1 MSGAGQSVSDA
12 RARPHLAAHPAG
24 EHAEAPLGF
33 DAVALLW
40 RVWGPI
46 PIILVLLDLTFGW
59 YFWNIPKLTPRS
71 ADYGY
76 QFVADV
82 HRLRQPAPG
91 GGLRVVAV
99 GSSVSGSFDPHQVG
113 RLLTGRLPVPVEVD
127 RLLLPGIKPSDV
139 RLFFATERAA
149 MRPDV
154 AVIVVNLVDFL
165 NPSFERDLKE
175 QVRYV
180 LPPWRTLRE
189 RWDYIPVTGRLD
201 LVAAGVSDLYRYRK
215 AIRSALK
222 DHAKWAWRCVRRG
235 WVRYP
240 PAVDGKIDTF
250 LRFGDPTAPEFAA
263 RWNAELHGDS
273 AFARRFRRYWELK
286 VGLRDEAFQAD
297 GEYAELE
304 RLVREFSEHGT
315 AVVVVNSP
323 ESPWILREYGEGQ
336 YYRAYRTFLAALSH
350 RYANVSYADLSDA
363 LPPQDFNDWHHVN
376 YIGTEKLGPTYAA
389 LIEASVSRRLAL
401 RPRDP

>member
-1 MSGAGQSVSDA
+1 MSGP
-12 RARPHLAAHPAG
+12 ARPVSAAVARRLPPGHAAA
-24 EHAEAPLGF
+24 EHVEAPLGF
-33 DAVALLW
+33 DASALLW
-40 RVWGPI
+40 RVWIPI
-46 PIILVLLDLTFGW
+46 PIILLLLDLTFGW
-59 YFWNIPKLTPRS
+59 YFWSIPKLTPRW
-71 ADYGY
+71 ADFGY
-76 QFVADV
+76 QFVSDV
-82 HRLRQPAPG
+82 HRLRQPPPG
-91 GGLRVVAV
+91 DAVRVVAV

-113 RLLTGRLPVPVEVD
+113 RLLVGRLPVPVAVD

-149 MRPDV
+149 IRPDV
-154 AVIVVNLVDFL
+154 VVIVVNLVDFL
-165 NPSFERDLKE
+165 NPSFERDLKQ

-222 DHAKWAWRCVRRG
+222 DHAKLVWRWARRG
-235 WVRYP
+235 WSPYP

-250 LRFGDPTAPEFAA
+250 LRFGEPMGSEFAV
-263 RWNAELHGDS
+263 RWEAELHGDS
-273 AFARRFRRYWELK
+273 AFARRFRRYRELK
-286 VGLRDEAFQAD
+286 VGLRDEPFEAD

-304 RLVREFSEHGT
+304 GLVREFSEHGT

-323 ESPWILREYGEGQ
+323 ESSWILREYGDGP
-336 YYRAYRTFLAALSH
+336 YYVAYREFFAALSR
-350 RYANVSYADLSDA
+350 RYANVSYADLSET

-389 LIEASVSRRLAL
+389 LIEAAVSRRLAL